1 MDIGLCCLNNLSGE
15 WVLNPK
21 CHSRLSVRS
30 NFVFY
35 QFITLM
41 RFLCLNN
48 CLAALERNS
57 EIRKRLT
64 FRIAWHISVCLGSAK
79 PLIQKSGH

>member
-1 MDIGLCCLNNLSGE
+1 MDMGLCCLNNLSGE

-21 CHSRLSVRS
+21 CHIVDFLSEAIL
-30 NFVFY
+30 F
-35 QFITLM
+35 FINSSLM